1 MLHELLL
8 SLSGH
13 PSPLLQHPT
22 DKPASGLLH
31 EYLSPAENVL
41 LQRLAQDLG
50 EKHKNVRD
58 TAARISSTHPSTV
71 CRAIATA
78 ITLTH
83 LERFQQAI
91 LDVEKDIL
99 DENPS
104 FVGAYNIVPLSGV
117 VGAFDGWSRKLQWL
131 LSLVKYIQEGGTL
144 GKGDK
149 EHSSCTAA
157 HVIDWLRDSANTGY
171 PDIEQ
176 LSYQLIEVAERAWLR
191 LLSAWVLYGK
201 LPSLGTTDFFVHRS
215 VRGGEQEGVNEEYEV
230 KQHLIPSFVL
240 LSTASSVLFIGR
252 SINNIRNRASAMDQ
266 GLWNRQSPEL
276 ALLPSHLENLSFLKP
291 PISASSFSTAIS
303 SVRLS
308 LSQNVLQR
316 LLPISKV
323 IEILRILRD
332 FFLLERGEFAI
343 ALITA
348 ADQRLASRQSRFAD
362 KLGTKNAGGLKS
374 AIIKEGE
381 VSAVLVLTWAAMVS
395 LQSADDEDIDED
407 LELAR
412 DLVGLSLKS
421 LGPMPNENGNGI
433 MPTFDDLLLPS
444 PTTLTLH
451 IPSPLDLFLTSSEV
465 QTYSHIHAYL
475 LTLRRAH
482 HRLAQTF
489 LLSVL
494 RRDHPSPKAP
504 SHLPSQ
510 VQLKI
515 IERLRHRA
523 NHRVK
528 LLRPVWATIS
538 SAAFLLAELA
548 AYLEGEVIKSSWIA
562 FHTWLDPNSSSTTSS
577 SRPGTSSSATSFA
590 PLNSNAS
597 LPLQRSVQTQNTK
610 ILNHDPETITRAH
623 RAYLSSLTHALLLTT
638 PEFTTRL
645 RSLMDAVDHLSA
657 LMQRLETVYRNLDL
671 EADMGVV
678 DTFTNYKAEERDVL
692 REVDGARWNV
702 EKGMKGVVRALRE
715 IDADRTGG
723 GSRAIDVGGLDPE
736 NDVFIP
742 ERAGGL
748 DRLLMKLD
756 WGEMSMEL

>member
-22 DKPASGLLH
+22 DKPASGPLH

-144 GKGDK
+144 GKGDR

-171 PDIEQ
+171 PDIEH

-252 SINNIRNRASAMDQ
+252 SMNNIRNRASAMDQ

-276 ALLPSHLENLSFLKP
+276 ALLPSHLEHLSFLKP
-291 PISASSFSTAIS
+291 PINASSFSTAIS

-316 LLPISKV
+316 LLPVSKV

-362 KLGTKNAGGLKS
+362 KLGTKNASGLKS

-381 VSAVLVLTWAAMVS
+381 VSAVLARTWAAMVS
-395 LQSADDEDIDED
+395 LQSADDEDIDDD

-412 DLVGLSLKS
+412 DLVSLSLKS
-421 LGPMPNENGNGI
+421 LGPMPNENGSGI

-451 IPSPLDLFLTSSEV
+451 IPSPLDLFFTSSEV
-465 QTYSHIHAYL
+465 QTYSYIHAYL

-510 VQLKI
+510 IQLKI
-515 IERLRHRA
+515 VERMRHRA

-597 LPLQRSVQTQNTK
+597 LPLQRSVQTQNTR

>member
-1 MLHELLL
+1 VVHSTSTFRLRKT
-8 SLSGH
+8 SFFS
-13 PSPLLQHPT
+13 
-22 DKPASGLLH
+22 AS
-31 EYLSPAENVL
+31 
-41 LQRLAQDLG
+41 R
-50 EKHKNVRD
+50 K
-58 TAARISSTHPSTV
+58 TF

-83 LERFQQAI
+83 LEKFQQTI

-104 FVGAYNIVPLSGV
+104 FVGAYNIVPLSGIA
-117 VGAFDGWSRKLQWL
+117 GAFDGWSRKLQWL
-131 LSLVKYIQEGGTL
+131 LSLVNYVQEGVTL
-144 GKGDK
+144 GEGNK
-149 EHSSCTAA
+149 EHPPCTAA
-157 HVIDWLRDSANTGY
+157 HVINWLRDSANTGY

-201 LPSLGTTDFFVHRS
+201 LPSLRTTDFFVHRS

-230 KQHLIPSFVL
+230 KQHLIPNFVL

-276 ALLPSHLENLSFLKP
+276 ALLPSHLEHLSLLKP

-362 KLGTKNAGGLKS
+362 KLGTKNASGLKS

-381 VSAVLVLTWAAMVS
+381 VSAVLARTWAAMVS

-412 DLVGLSLKS
+412 DLVSLSLKS
-421 LGPMPNENGNGI
+421 LGPMPNENGSGI
-433 MPTFDDLLLPS
+433 MPTFDDLRLPS
-444 PTTLTLH
+444 PTTVTLH

-482 HRLAQTF
+482 HRLAETF

-510 VQLKI
+510 IQLKI
-515 IERLRHRA
+515 VERMRHRA
-523 NHRVK
+523 NYRVK

-548 AYLEGEVIKSSWIA
+548 AYLEGEVVKSSWIA
-562 FHTWLDPNSSSTTSS
+562 FHTWLDPNSSSKTSS

-597 LPLQRSVQTQNTK
+597 LPLRRSVQTQNTK

-678 DTFTNYKAEERDVL
+678 DTFSNYKAEERDLL

-723 GSRAIDVGGLDPE
+723 GSRAIDMGGLDPE

>member
-8 SLSGH
+8 ALSGH
-13 PSPLLQHPT
+13 PSPLLQSPKDKST
-22 DKPASGLLH
+22 DGPLYEH
-31 EYLSPAENVL
+31 LSPAEAVL

-50 EKHKNVRD
+50 ENHRKIRD
-58 TAARISSTHPSTV
+58 NAAKISSDHSSTV

-83 LERFQQAI
+83 LEEFQQAI

-104 FVGAYNIVPLSGV
+104 FVGAYNIVPLSGI
-117 VGAFDGWSRKLQWL
+117 VGAFEGWPRKLKWL
-131 LSLVKYIQEGGTL
+131 LSLVNYIQEGGAV
-144 GKGDK
+144 GKEDK
-149 EHSSCTAA
+149 EHSPCTAA
-157 HVIDWLRDSANTGY
+157 HVINWLRDSANTGY

-201 LPSLGTTDFFVHRS
+201 LPSLGTTDFFVHRR
-215 VRGGEQEGVNEEYEV
+215 VRGGEHEGVDEEYEV
-230 KQHLIPSFVL
+230 KQHLIPDFVL
-240 LSTASSVLFIGR
+240 LPAASSVLFIGK
-252 SINNIRNRASAMDQ
+252 SLTNIRNRAPELDQ

-276 ALLPSHLENLSFLKP
+276 ALLPSHLEHLSSLKP
-291 PISASSFSTAIS
+291 PISASSFSIAIS
-303 SVRLS
+303 AIRLS
-308 LSQNVLQR
+308 LSQNVLQK

-332 FFLLERGEFAI
+332 FFLLERGDFAI

-362 KLGTKNAGGLKS
+362 KLGTKNANSLKS

-381 VSAVLVLTWAAMVS
+381 VSAVLARTWAAMVS
-395 LQSADDEDIDED
+395 LQPADDEDIDED

-412 DLVGLSLKS
+412 DLVSLSLKP
-421 LGPMPNENGNGI
+421 LGPIPVENGSGS

-444 PTTLTLH
+444 PTSLTLH

-475 LTLRRAH
+475 LSLRRAH
-482 HRLAQTF
+482 HRLTQTF

-494 RRDHPSPKAP
+494 RRDNPSPKTS
-504 SHLPSQ
+504 SHLPPQSQ
-510 VQLKI
+510 RSTL
-515 IERLRHRA
+515 ERIRRRATHRT
-523 NHRVK
+523 K
-528 LLRPVWATIS
+528 LLRPVWATTS
-538 SAAFLLAELA
+538 SAVFLLAELA
-548 AYLEGEVIKSSWIA
+548 AFLEGEVIKSSWTT
-562 FHTWLDPNSSSTTSS
+562 FHTWLDPTSSSTTAS
-577 SRPGTSSSATSFA
+577 SRPGTSSSTASYA
-590 PLNSNAS
+590 PQNPHGPPPS
-597 LPLQRSVQTQNTK
+597 QRSIHPQSTK
-610 ILNHDPETITRAH
+610 TLIHDPETITRAH
-623 RAYLSSLTHALLLTT
+623 RTYLSSLTHALLLTS
-638 PEFTTRL
+638 PAFTTQL

-671 EADMGVV
+671 EADTGVV
-678 DTFTNYKAEERDVL
+678 DTFTNYEAEEGDVLKELDGARGKVERGVKGVVGAL
-692 REVDGARWNV
+692 REVDAQ
-702 EKGMKGVVRALRE
+702 
-715 IDADRTGG
+715 RTGG
-723 GSRAIDVGGLDPE
+723 GSRAVGVRGLDSGD
-736 NDVFIP
+736 DVFVP

-756 WGEMSMEL
+756 WGEVGM

>member
-8 SLSGH
+8 ALSGH
-13 PSPLLQHPT
+13 PSPLLQDPT
-22 DKPASGLLH
+22 DKPASGPLH
-31 EYLSPAENVL
+31 EYLSPAESVL

-58 TAARISSTHPSTV
+58 NAARISSTHPSTV

-83 LERFQQAI
+83 LEKFQQAI
-91 LDVEKDIL
+91 LDVERDIL
-99 DENPS
+99 DEDPS
-104 FVGAYNIVPLSGV
+104 FVGAYNIVPLSGI

-131 LSLVKYIQEGGTL
+131 LNLVNYIQEGATL
-144 GKGDK
+144 EKGNK
-149 EHSSCTAA
+149 RHSSCTAA
-157 HVIDWLRDSANTGY
+157 NVINWLRDSANTGY

-201 LPSLGTTDFFVHRS
+201 LPSLGTTDFFVHHS
-215 VRGGEQEGVNEEYEV
+215 VREGEQEGVDEEYEV
-230 KQHLIPSFVL
+230 KQHLIPNFVL
-240 LSTASSVLFIGR
+240 LSTASSVLFIGK

-276 ALLPSHLENLSFLKP
+276 ALLPSHLEHLSFLKP

-323 IEILRILRD
+323 IEILRVLRD

-348 ADQRLASRQSRFAD
+348 ADQRLASRQSLFAD
-362 KLGTKNAGGLKS
+362 KLGTKNSSGLKS

-381 VSAVLVLTWAAMVS
+381 VSAVLTRTWAAMVS
-395 LQSADDEDIDED
+395 LQSTDDEDIDED

-412 DLVGLSLKS
+412 DLVSLSLKS
-421 LGPMPNENGNGI
+421 LGPMPLENGRGT
-433 MPTFDDLLLPS
+433 MLTFDDLLLPS

-465 QTYSHIHAYL
+465 QTYSHIHGYL
-475 LTLRRAH
+475 LALRRAH
-482 HRLAQTF
+482 HRLSQTF

-510 VQLKI
+510 IQLQTL
-515 IERLRHRA
+515 ERMRHRA
-523 NHRVK
+523 IYRTK

-562 FHTWLDPNSSSTTSS
+562 FHNWLDPTSSSTTAS
-577 SRPGTSSSATSFA
+577 SRPATSSSTASFA
-590 PLNSNAS
+590 PLNPSAS
-597 LPLQRSVQTQNTK
+597 FPFKRSVRTK
-610 ILNHDPETITRAH
+610 STENLNHDPETITRAH
-623 RAYLSSLTHALLLTT
+623 RTYLSFLTQALLLTSPQFIT
-638 PEFTTRL
+638 QL
-645 RSLMDAVDHLSA
+645 RSLMDAVDHLTA
-657 LMQRLETVYRNLDL
+657 LTQRLETVYRNLDL

-678 DTFTNYKAEERDVL
+678 DTFTNYKTEERDVL
-692 REVDGARWNV
+692 REVDGARGKV
-702 EKGMKGVVRALRE
+702 ETGLKGVVGTLRE
-715 IDADRTGG
+715 VDADRTGG
-723 GSRAIDVGGLDPE
+723 GSRTIDAIVLDPE
-736 NDVFIP
+736 NYGFIP
-742 ERAGGL
+742 ERVGGL

-756 WGEMSMEL
+756 WGEMSKGV

>member
-8 SLSGH
+8 ALSGH
-13 PSPLLQHPT
+13 PSPLLHHPT
-22 DKPASGLLH
+22 DKPASGSLH
-31 EYLSPAENVL
+31 EHLSPAENVL

-58 TAARISSTHPSTV
+58 NAARISSTHPSTV

-83 LERFQQAI
+83 LEKFQQTI

-104 FVGAYNIVPLSGV
+104 FVGAYNIVPLSGIA
-117 VGAFDGWSRKLQWL
+117 GAFDGWSRKLQWL
-131 LSLVKYIQEGGTL
+131 LSLVNYVQEGVTL
-144 GKGDK
+144 GEGNK
-149 EHSSCTAA
+149 EHPPCTAA
-157 HVIDWLRDSANTGY
+157 HVINWLRDSANTGY

-201 LPSLGTTDFFVHRS
+201 LPSLRTTDFFVHRS

-230 KQHLIPSFVL
+230 KQHLIPNFVL

-276 ALLPSHLENLSFLKP
+276 ALLPSHLEHLSLLKP

-362 KLGTKNAGGLKS
+362 KLGTKNASGLKS

-381 VSAVLVLTWAAMVS
+381 VSAVLARTWAAMVS

-412 DLVGLSLKS
+412 DLVSLSLKS
-421 LGPMPNENGNGI
+421 LGPMPNENGSGI

-482 HRLAQTF
+482 HRLAETF

-510 VQLKI
+510 IQLKI
-515 IERLRHRA
+515 VERMRHRA
-523 NHRVK
+523 NYRVK

-548 AYLEGEVIKSSWIA
+548 AYLEGEVVKSSWIA
-562 FHTWLDPNSSSTTSS
+562 FHTWLDPNSSSKTSS

-597 LPLQRSVQTQNTK
+597 LPLRRSVQTQNTK

-678 DTFTNYKAEERDVL
+678 DTFSNYKAEERDLL

-723 GSRAIDVGGLDPE
+723 GSRAIDMGGLDPE